1 MDFCKIKK
9 KILIVEDEKI
19 VAEDIKQTLQKFK
32 YEVIGIA
39 EDAMQALELIKQ
51 KEPDLV
57 LMDIVLSG
65 IYNGI
70 QLTEKINKQ
79 FDLPVVYMTAYSDT
93 ETLQRATVTEP
104 YGYLIKPFNDRELRA
119 NIEMAL
125 YKHNVEKRLS
135 QSRHRLSKVLEQTIN
150 ALVLAIEMR
159 DSYTA
164 GHQRRVSDLSN
175 LIATEMNLPQEKIDA
190 VTFAAMLHDIGK
202 IHIPISVLN
211 NSNKL
216 SDKDRM
222 MIRNHPKIGYSIIKD
237 IDFNWPIADIILQH
251 HEKMDGSG
259 YPFGLKGEEIMLEAR
274 ILCVSDV
281 IEAMVNN
288 RPYRPS
294 LGLKEAIKE
303 LQNNK
308 GILYDEKVV
317 DTCIELI
324 KRDKMNI

>member
-1 MDFCKIKK
+1 MDFCKMEK

-32 YEVIGIA
+32 YEIIGIA
-39 EDAMQALELIKQ
+39 EDATQALELIKQ

-135 QSRHRLSKVLEQTIN
+135 QSHHRLSKVLEQTIN

-251 HEKMDGSG
+251 HEKLDGSG

-294 LGLKEAIKE
+294 LGLKEAINE

-308 GILYDEKVV
+308 GTLYDEKVV

>member
-1 MDFCKIKK
+1 MKK

-19 VAEDIKQTLQKFK
+19 VAEDIKRTLHKFH
-32 YEVIGIA
+32 YEVVGIA
-39 EDAMQALELIKQ
+39 EDGECAIQLVE
-51 KEPDLV
+51 EESPDLV

-70 QLTEKINKQ
+70 QITEKIKKQ
-79 FDLPVVYMTAYSDT
+79 YDIPVVYITAYSDS
-93 ETLQRATVTEP
+93 ETLQRATITEP
-104 YGYLIKPFNDRELRA
+104 YGYLIKPFNDRELHA
-119 NIEMAL
+119 NIEMAF
-125 YKHNVEKRLS
+125 YKHNVEKRLRES
-135 QSRHRLSKVLEQTIN
+135 HQRLNKVLEQTIN

-175 LIATEMNLPQEKIDA
+175 LIATEMNLSQEKIDA

-216 SDKDRM
+216 SDKDKM

-251 HEKMDGSG
+251 HEKLDESG
-259 YPFGLKGEEIMLEAR
+259 YPYGLKGEEIMLEAR
-274 ILCVSDV
+274 ILCVADV

-303 LQNNK
+303 LQKNK
-308 GILYDEKVV
+308 GELYDEKVV
-317 DTCIELI
+317 DICITLF
-324 KRDKMNI
+324 KRDKINF